1 MHRERYSV
9 AQLAELLGVSPVCVE
24 AYVALVVL
32 GSLKKQQVNDV
43 LGVPTY
49 VCDQALATLRKRNFI
64 TKGLLTYRTVPYTQL
79 DRLTDRQRRAF
90 GYIAGF
96 RRKDNVHDG
105 VGMMQYEG
113 YEGIQRVYLEV
124 LDEAIANDESILAF
138 ESGLDAE
145 SVGDEFMQ
153 AYIEK
158 RIAAKV
164 PAFVLSP
171 NEEQDQAYKAHYEGN
186 LTHVQLVD
194 GLALEANVNVVGSL
208 VMTYTLNPARG
219 TIRRDQGEAET
230 LKCVF
235 WKLWEH
241 EKRIAERD
249 SR

>member
-1 MHRERYSV
+1 MRSERYSV
-9 AQLAELLGVSPVCVE
+9 AQLADLLSVSPVCVE

-43 LGVPTY
+43 LGVPAY

-79 DRLTDRQRRAF
+79 DRLTDRQRRAL

-96 RRKDNVHDG
+96 RRRDEVNDG
-105 VGMMQYEG
+105 VGVMQYEG

-124 LDEAIANDESILAF
+124 LDEAIAREESILAF

-145 SVGDEFMQ
+145 SVGEAFMQ
-153 AYIEK
+153 EYSDK
-158 RIAAKV
+158 RIKARV
-164 PAFVLSP
+164 EAFVLSP
-171 NEEQDQAYKAHYEGN
+171 NEMQDQAYKTRYEGQ

-194 GLALEANVNVVGSL
+194 ALAVSANVNVVGSL